1 MQRTDSKASTTLPF
15 LYKILFFKIESA
27 KNHVT
32 KLLQKS
38 AEQPFWGRKYREK
51 RTFFMENPFKTR
63 DFTLKKRPKQAKFNL
78 KPSYLDVHEDEKHAI
93 TKKKTH
99 IAPTRKNEKQPKTN
113 HDRRRILSD
122 RNNKPTQEGCDSQ
135 DKNKR
140 NETRN
145 IKKQRQ

>member
-1 MQRTDSKASTTLPF
+1 MQRTDSKARTTLPF

-27 KNHVT
+27 KKHVT

-93 TKKKTH
+93 TKKKH
-99 IAPTRKNEKQPKTN
+99 ILPRQERMKSNQKQTMTGGVFCQIGITNRLKRAATVKTRIKET
-113 HDRRRILSD
+113 
-122 RNNKPTQEGCDSQ
+122 KPGT
-135 DKNKR
+135 
-140 NETRN
+140 
-145 IKKQRQ
+145 